1 MSDFHKWRREY
12 QREIWDSTPLTE
24 IRWSLADM
32 ELCWNAATAAER
44 ERCISR
50 IPFGIDAIVTDLTDR
65 RGLKQEWQQIKSEIV
80 DGICQSWE
88 RCVIAAIREQ
98 EVEDE

>member
-1 MSDFHKWRREY
+1 M
-12 QREIWDSTPLTE
+12 
-24 IRWSLADM
+24 
-32 ELCWNAATAAER
+32 
-44 ERCISR
+44 R